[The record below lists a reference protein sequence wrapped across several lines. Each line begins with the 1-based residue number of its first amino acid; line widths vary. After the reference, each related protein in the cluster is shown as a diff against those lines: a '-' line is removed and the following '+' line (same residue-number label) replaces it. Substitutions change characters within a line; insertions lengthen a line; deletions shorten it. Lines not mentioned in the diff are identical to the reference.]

1 MIWKELID
9 LLKSSESEY
18 DINSKRKE
26 IAEWLPCVVRMFEY
40 NQENSYHQYD
50 LWLHSVHTVLEIP
63 ESATDDMLYLAALL
77 HDIGK
82 PDCKRSGK
90 NENDTNAH
98 YYGHPEKSEQI
109 IRDEVV
115 PELIS
120 KGVILSEGDIK
131 RLIYYVRFHDDRVPL
146 TEETFSRHL
155 SLVSIV
161 VFKNLIMLQIADAK
175 AHNQFPLVE
184 ERIKVCSDWLQ
195 KLNT

>member
-1 MIWKELID
+1 MICKELID
-9 LLKSSESEY
+9 LLKLSNSAEE
-18 DINSKRKE
+18 INSKRAE
-26 IAEWLPCVVRMFEY
+26 IAEWLPCVVTMFDFD
-40 NQENSYHQYD
+40 QENTFHQYD
-50 LWLHSVHTVLEIP
+50 LWLHSVNTVLGIDKKID
-63 ESATDDMLYLAALL
+63 DDMLYLAALL
-77 HDIGK
+77 HDICK

-90 NENDTNAH
+90 NVNVTNAH

-109 IRDEVV
+109 VRDEVI

-131 RLIYYVRFHDDRVPL
+131 RLLYYVRFHDDRVPL

-195 KLNT
+195 KLNI